1 MEKTLTICHLYPDL
15 LDVYADRGNV
25 TVLEKRCAWRGIKT
39 QVRAI
44 CAGDAIDFSGAD
56 IVLIGTGAVNDQIK
70 VCALRDT
77 LSQPLKAYVEA
88 GGVMLAIGESY
99 RLLGNFFYADGVRHD
114 GLGVLDIDT
123 HETETRFIGHF
134 ATEAILGD
142 LAVTLVGFEHHTGK
156 TDIKAYAPFGR
167 VISGYGNDGCGYD
180 GVVYKNTFGTY
191 MHGPILP
198 KNPELADRLILLALE
213 KKYGSASLAPLEDE
227 IARKARSV
235 VLERGMKDE

>member
-25 TVLEKRCAWRGIKT
+25 TVLEKRCAWRGIET

-77 LSQPLKAYVEA
+77 LSQPLKAHVEA

-99 RLLGNFFYADGVRHD
+99 RLLGNFFYADGVRYD

-123 HETETRFIGHF
+123 HDTQTRFIGHF
-134 ATEAILGD
+134 ATEAMLGD
-142 LAVTLVGFEHHTGK
+142 RAVMLVGFEHHTGK
-156 TDIKAYAPFGR
+156 TDIKACKPFGR

-180 GVVYKNTFGTY
+180 GVIYKNTIGTY

-198 KNPELADRLILLALE
+198 KNPELADFLIRTALE
-213 KKYGSASLAPLEDE
+213 KKYGETELCVLDDTVAQA
-227 IARKARSV
+227 AREV
-235 VLERGMKDE
+235 VLGRMK